1 MPPAVAAA
9 AVAAA
14 NDAAAA
20 AVCAPPAALAAA
32 CLALA
37 AEDAG
42 LGLPP
47 VRGVRWEAALG
58 VGVDAAAAARALFEA
73 ACPRASD

>member
-1 MPPAVAAA
+1 VPPAVAAA

-20 AVCAPPAALAAA
+20 AVGAPPAALAAA

-58 VGVDAAAAARALFEA
+58 VGVDAAAAARALVEA
-73 ACPRASD
+73 ACPRPSD